1 MQVSPLTDM
10 EKPECYEP
18 PTKRR
23 ILECVKA
30 DHTYSSTETF
40 NSLAKKLSSC
50 KSHINLLKKK
60 LKCSNQKS
68 RRLKNN
74 IKSLKS
80 VVKALRNKNMISSN
94 CEERLNKGISGVP
107 LAIIKRLISKK
118 RGNGCKYPPE
128 LRSFALTLQFY
139 SAKAY
144 EFIRKTFN
152 LCLPHQAHLRKW
164 YGKIPA
170 EPGFTKPAF
179 DTIRTKVEVAKD
191 NGQKVVCSLMLDEMS
206 IRKHVAWDG
215 IRYRGFVDLGDGI
228 EDDDSLPVAKDVLVL
243 MAVCINGSWKVPCG
257 YFFIDGLSGCERANL
272 ISVCLQR
279 LWDTGVQAVS
289 VTCDGPSCHF
299 TMMKELGASLSL
311 EHMDPAFPHPV
322 NSDEK
327 VSVIL
332 DVCHMLKLVR
342 NTFAAGGVL
351 VDRSGGRIL
360 WQYVKDLNKLQQ
372 KEGLR
377 LANKLK
383 ASHINWHQQKMKVN
397 IAAQSLSSSV
407 ADAIEYCANVLKLP
421 QFQNSEATV
430 SFIRMFDHLFDI
442 LNSRN
447 PFARGYKSALR
458 ISNKCVWNPFLNE
471 AYSYIAGLKEPSGNL
486 ICHSRRKTGFIG
498 FLASIRSTQALFET
512 LVENTVA
519 PLKYLLTYKLS
530 QDHLELF
537 FCAIRSA
544 GGFNNNPTAQQFTAA
559 YKRLLL
565 RSGVDGGGGNCQRQ
579 DQTALLHVNG
589 DTYNINDQQVI
600 YNMCYFLSS
609 F

>member
-1 MQVSPLTDM
+1 MHRQDWSPSQYSRICSDHFKESSIQRVGRKAKLKDDAVPTRFKQFPKYLKKTTKERKAPAERSMQVSPLTDM

-279 LWDTGVQAVS
+279 LWDTGVQVVS
-289 VTCDGPSCHF
+289 VTCDCQIVEPGF
-299 TMMKELGASLSL
+299 
-311 EHMDPAFPHPV
+311 
-322 NSDEK
+322 
-327 VSVIL
+327 
-332 DVCHMLKLVR
+332 
-342 NTFAAGGVL
+342 
-351 VDRSGGRIL
+351 
-360 WQYVKDLNKLQQ
+360 
-372 KEGLR
+372 
-377 LANKLK
+377 
-383 ASHINWHQQKMKVN
+383 
-397 IAAQSLSSSV
+397 SSSRRSCIV
-407 ADAIEYCANVLKLP
+407 KAV
-421 QFQNSEATV
+421 V
-430 SFIRMFDHLFDI
+430 SFRRVASQNRESLFCGCTSSRKMSLRRGI
-442 LNSRN
+442 ELN
-447 PFARGYKSALR
+447 
-458 ISNKCVWNPFLNE
+458 
-471 AYSYIAGLKEPSGNL
+471 
-486 ICHSRRKTGFIG
+486 
-498 FLASIRSTQALFET
+498 
-512 LVENTVA
+512 
-519 PLKYLLTYKLS
+519 
-530 QDHLELF
+530 
-537 FCAIRSA
+537 
-544 GGFNNNPTAQQFTAA
+544 
-559 YKRLLL
+559 
-565 RSGVDGGGGNCQRQ
+565 
-579 DQTALLHVNG
+579 
-589 DTYNINDQQVI
+589 
-600 YNMCYFLSS
+600 
-609 F
+609 